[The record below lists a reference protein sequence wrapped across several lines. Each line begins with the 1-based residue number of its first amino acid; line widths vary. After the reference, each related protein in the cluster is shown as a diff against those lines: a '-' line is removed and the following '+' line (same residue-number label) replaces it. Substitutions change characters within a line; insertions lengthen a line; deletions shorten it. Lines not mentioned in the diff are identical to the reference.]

1 MTEVIE
7 SENFVDD
14 AVSIISSE
22 LTKTVESK
30 QRLSLCGGN
39 TPRPIYEAL
48 SKEDIDWANLE
59 LTFGDERCVPPEHED
74 SNFRMAYEALI
85 SKVPINES
93 DVIRIKGELDP
104 NSAAVDCEVELKKRS
119 PNAIYEH
126 DLLLLGMGGDGHT
139 ASLFPETAAL
149 NENKRWVIEN
159 YIPQMNCNRITLT
172 YPLINASKRILIL
185 VTGEEKIKLVRGIL
199 SGESDFPISKVR
211 PSDGKVT
218 WLLG

>member
-22 LTKTVESK
+22 LTKAVESK
-30 QRLSLCGGN
+30 KRLSLCGGN

-119 PNAIYEH
+119 PNTMYEH
-126 DLLLLGMGGDGHT
+126 DLLLLGMGEDGHT

-159 YIPQMNCNRITLT
+159 HIPQMNCNRITLT

-185 VTGEEKIKLVRGIL
+185 VTGEEKKKLVRGIL

>member
-22 LTKTVESK
+22 LTKAVESK
-30 QRLSLCGGN
+30 NRLSLCGGN

-48 SKEDIDWANLE
+48 SKEDIDWSNLE

-119 PNAIYEH
+119 PNTMYEH
-126 DLLLLGMGGDGHT
+126 DLLLLGMGEDGHT

-159 YIPQMNCNRITLT
+159 YIPQMNCNRITFT

-185 VTGEEKIKLVRGIL
+185 VTGEEKKKLVRSIL

-211 PSDGKVT
+211 LSEGKVT

>member
-1 MTEVIE
+1 MTEVIK

-22 LTKTVESK
+22 LTKAVESK
-30 QRLSLCGGN
+30 KRLSLCGGN

-119 PNAIYEH
+119 PNTMYEL
-126 DLLLLGMGGDGHT
+126 DLLLLGMGEDGHT
-139 ASLFPETAAL
+139 ASLYPETAAL
-149 NENKRWVIEN
+149 NDNKSWVIEN

-185 VTGEEKIKLVRGIL
+185 VTGEEKKKLVRGIL

>member
-7 SENFVDD
+7 SKNFVDD

-30 QRLSLCGGN
+30 KRLSLCGGN
-39 TPRPIYEAL
+39 TPMPIYEEL
-48 SKEDIDWANLE
+48 SKKDIDWANLE
-59 LTFGDERCVPPEHED
+59 VTFGDERCVPPEHED

-104 NSAAVDCEVELKKRS
+104 NSAAVDCEGELKKRS
-119 PNAIYEH
+119 PNTMYEH
-126 DLLLLGMGGDGHT
+126 DLLLLGMGEDGHT

-185 VTGEEKIKLVRGIL
+185 VTGEEKKKLVRGIL

>member
-30 QRLSLCGGN
+30 KRLSLCGGN
-39 TPRPIYEAL
+39 TPMPIYEEL
-48 SKEDIDWANLE
+48 SKKDIDWANLQV
-59 LTFGDERCVPPEHED
+59 TFGDERCVPPEHED

-119 PNAIYEH
+119 PNTMYEH
-126 DLLLLGMGGDGHT
+126 DLLLLGMGEDGHT

-185 VTGEEKIKLVRGIL
+185 VTGEEKKKLVRGIL